1 MSAMAVTVTNRK
13 RQSVSGSTITTFHSV
28 AFTGTYSAGGEAFD
42 ANTVSGL
49 SNVDSVVID
58 NGAMQ
63 GFEARYIEATKK
75 LAVFGEST
83 EQEDDAVDPGTAD
96 TAGGR
101 PFIEFA
107 NGGDLTGIT
116 ALKVTITGTR

>member
-49 SNVDSVVID
+49 SNVDSVIID
-58 NGAMQ
+58 NGAMN
-63 GFEARYIEATKK
+63 GLVARYIAGNKK

-83 EQEDDAVDPGTAD
+83 EETGSAVDAGAAD
-96 TAGGR
+96 LAGGR
-101 PFIEFA
+101 PLIEFA

-116 ALKVTITGTR
+116 DLKVTITGTR

>member
-28 AFTGTYSAGGEAFD
+28 AFTGTYSTGGEAFD

-83 EQEDDAVDPGTAD
+83 EQEDDAVDAGAAD
-96 TAGGR
+96 TAGAR